1 MEVITSDGVNIGT
14 VDDLGD
20 DQIRLAKNTSPDGV
34 HHFVPLDW
42 VDHVDAQVHLKRK
55 APEVQAVW

>member
-1 MEVITSDGVNIGT
+1 MEVITADGVKIGT

-20 DQIRLAKNTSPDGV
+20 DQIRLAKSTSPDGV
-34 HHFVPLDW
+34 HHFVPLNW
-42 VDHVDAQVHLKRK
+42 VDHVDEQVHLKRK